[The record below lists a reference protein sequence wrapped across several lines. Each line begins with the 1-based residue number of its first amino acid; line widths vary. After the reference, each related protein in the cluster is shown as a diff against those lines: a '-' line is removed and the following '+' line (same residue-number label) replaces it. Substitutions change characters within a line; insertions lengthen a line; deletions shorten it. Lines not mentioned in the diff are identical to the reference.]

1 MSAIVE
7 QYRAPAWWPM
17 RRVAS
22 ADTGGGRQVFA
33 AWLILSL
40 GAVALS
46 ILEARHG
53 WGGIVA
59 IGNVGVPVV
68 LYPPL
73 AVTLLI
79 VFWLGPEW
87 GIIPAYAATL
97 ARALSIGMPSGAA
110 ALFAFSTPIELLI
123 MWGSMVV
130 LETNP
135 ALRGSRDVLKYLLA
149 GLIAACA
156 SSLSVLMWIEY
167 EHLDLVAS
175 QRMWRGSV
183 IGDLLQIIA
192 LMPAMRW
199 AIPRARGW
207 TGRRLDSAPRFA
219 LRHSTSVVLVTGIV
233 LLMIA
238 LVFQGVWMSA
248 HSLAISPD
256 VRTADGAALLPRLR
270 EIALFLGL
278 LTGLTVVTTTA
289 FAAALARVGEREGGA
304 ARRDPLTGC
313 LNRRAFDHGF
323 DEAAERSRRVRKGL
337 TVICF
342 DVDHFKLVNDT
353 WGHEAGDVLLRQLAI
368 RVQAATREHDILFR
382 WGGEEFVLLLPRT
395 TPEEGLGAA
404 ERIRAAVAAHPLVRG
419 EGSPIEVTISLGVVT
434 AETFPADPDALLS
447 VADAACYLAKRGGR
461 NRIEDARRF
470 SAETAEHPVG
480 VAD

>member
-22 ADTGGGRQVFA
+22 ADTRGGRQVFA
-33 AWLILSL
+33 AWLILAL
-40 GAVALS
+40 GAVLLS
-46 ILEARHG
+46 LLEARQG
-53 WGGIVA
+53 WSGIVP
-59 IGNVGVPVV
+59 IGNLGIPVV

-73 AVTLLI
+73 ALTLVI

-97 ARALSIGMPSGAA
+97 ARALTIGMPSGAA

-135 ALRGSRDVLKYLLA
+135 DLRRRRDLLKYLLA
-149 GLIAACA
+149 ALIAACA
-156 SSLSVLMWIEY
+156 SSLGALMWIEY
-167 EHLDLVAS
+167 EHLDLVAARRLW
-175 QRMWRGSV
+175 QGSV
-183 IGDLLQIIA
+183 IGDLLQIA
-192 LMPAMRW
+192 AVMPALRW
-199 AIPRARGW
+199 GVPRARAW
-207 TGRRLDSAPRFA
+207 TGRRLDTAPRFA

-233 LLMIA
+233 LMMIA
-238 LVFQGVWMSA
+238 LVFQGVWLSA

-256 VRTADGAALLPRLR
+256 VRAADGAPLLPRLR

-313 LNRRAFDHGF
+313 FNRRAFDHEF
-323 DEAAERSRRVRKGL
+323 DQAAERSRRVRKGL
-337 TVICF
+337 TVVCF
-342 DVDHFKLVNDT
+342 DVDHFKHVNDS

-382 WGGEEFVLLLPRT
+382 WGGEEFALLLPRT
-395 TPEEGLGAA
+395 SPDEGVIAA
-404 ERIRAAVAAHPLVRG
+404 ERIRATVAAHPLVRG
-419 EGSPIEVTISLGVVT
+419 EGSPIEVTISLGVAT
-434 AETFPADPDALLS
+434 AERFPADPDALLS
-447 VADAACYLAKRGGR
+447 LADAACYLAKRGGR
-461 NRIEDARRF
+461 NRVEDGRRF
-470 SAETAEHPVG
+470 SAVTAEHPVG
-480 VAD
+480 TG